1 VIRVLIADQVARIVG
16 DLEKLAPY
24 AETIDVCGVAHQ
36 PSSVL
41 EEAWLRQPDVLILD
55 ETFATPGLADFSAQ
69 LASVSPAT
77 RVVLMTASEGPV
89 VDSSMARMVRR
100 ADGAAVLHEAI
111 VASAGTTAGVDD
123 ASASATHDAW
133 PGRRAPH
140 GRATVIV
147 VFSSKGGTG
156 TSMVASNLAVALAGG
171 TEGRVALIDTDLQ
184 SGDAATMLHVES
196 HLLSIADLA
205 AHGEVIDAELLEEVL
220 ATGPAEV
227 RVLRSASS
235 PELAETVTASVLRSI
250 IREMSRALAF
260 VVVDTP
266 SHLDER
272 TLEAFDLADRI
283 LLLSS
288 YNMTSVRGT
297 RESLRML
304 DALGVSGD
312 RVDVILNHTRP
323 RVSYRREDV
332 EAMLGR
338 PAVADLPHDPRVDQS
353 VDGGTPI
360 VISEPRSELSRRIA
374 NLASRMPAPAGERG
388 ASPVDLP
395 TAPPAPVYRRRFSL
409 GRR

>member
-1 VIRVLIADQVARIVG
+1 VIRVLIADEVAHIVG

-36 PSSVL
+36 PSAVL
-41 EEAWLRQPDVLILD
+41 EEAWLRQPDVLLLD
-55 ETFATPGLADFSAQ
+55 ESFATPRLADFSAH

-77 RVVLMTASEGPV
+77 RVVLISASDASV
-89 VDSSMARMVRR
+89 VDNSVTRIVRR
-100 ADGAAVLHEAI
+100 ADGAAIVREAI
-111 VASAGTTAGVDD
+111 VAAARLTAGADD
-123 ASASATHDAW
+123 ASSSAPQRAW

-147 VFSSKGGTG
+147 VFSGKGGTG
-156 TSMVASNLAVALAGG
+156 TSMLAANLAVALAGG
-171 TEGRVALIDTDLQ
+171 MEGRAALIDTDLQ
-184 SGDAATMLHVES
+184 SGDAATMLHVEA

-205 AHGEVIDAELLEEVL
+205 ANGERIDAELLDEVL

-235 PELAETVTASVLRSI
+235 PELAETLTASILRSI
-250 IREMSRALAF
+250 IREISRTLAY

-272 TLEAFDLADRI
+272 TLEALDQADRI
-283 LLLSS
+283 LLISS
-288 YNMTSVRGT
+288 YNMTSVRST

-304 DALGVSGD
+304 ESLGVSGD
-312 RVDVILNHTRP
+312 RVEVILNHTRP
-323 RVSYRREDV
+323 RVSYRRQDV

-338 PAVADLPHDPRVDQS
+338 AAIADLPYDPRVDQS

-360 VISEPRSELSRRIA
+360 VVAEPRSDLSRRITT
-374 NLASRMPAPAGERG
+374 LAGAMPGPAGDTG
-388 ASPVDLP
+388 AAPVDIP
-395 TAPPAPVYRRRFSL
+395 TTPPAPVYRRRFSL